1 MGKVKKYRFLLI
13 TLAVLAAAV
22 VIALAAVI
30 ANYSR
35 NQSFTTVGTISDGSG
50 GAIVTWQN
58 NKGIYVQHIDSS
70 GKLLWLQGGLPV
82 SEGTGTIIS
91 SMVLSQ
97 AGFSMVSDGSGGA
110 IIAWA
115 GESAASAKI
124 SNMDNFN
131 PLNIYVQRIGSD
143 GVLMW
148 PDTAVAAGDNWQI
161 VAAGDGSAVIAWD
174 NFKPHSMALRDDY
187 LCLQKFAPDGTRL
200 WGNNG
205 LTLITSSP
213 FQTSAS
219 GNVDRSLPTYTGTH
233 DIVSDGAGGVVVIW
247 DEERGNGANQAY
259 AQRVDSQG
267 NPAWSGNTLV
277 GNGTYQSHSLL
288 TDGSGGAFLTLQAY
302 NQGVTFRVQVGHDG
316 GLLGVTQ
323 YYPYSAGDGSGGS
336 INCRIQLVQPNA
348 GSGTIYDTLYVQRL
362 DAAGSP
368 VWPEK
373 QVISSRLG
381 YEIINLQCTAD
392 GSGGILMSWHLV
404 KGETARG
411 VIYVQKADASGNLL
425 FGTTGINVFGSASTW
440 QWCNTVSDGDGGL
453 FVTAPTNSNKIF
465 IQHIGSNGS
474 RLWGTGI
481 RLDK

>member
-200 WGNNG
+200 WG
-205 LTLITSSP
+205 IT
-213 FQTSAS
+213 
-219 GNVDRSLPTYTGTH
+219 D
-233 DIVSDGAGGVVVIW
+233 
-247 DEERGNGANQAY
+247 
-259 AQRVDSQG
+259 
-267 NPAWSGNTLV
+267 
-277 GNGTYQSHSLL
+277 
-288 TDGSGGAFLTLQAY
+288 
-302 NQGVTFRVQVGHDG
+302 
-316 GLLGVTQ
+316 
-323 YYPYSAGDGSGGS
+323 
-336 INCRIQLVQPNA
+336 
-348 GSGTIYDTLYVQRL
+348 
-362 DAAGSP
+362 
-368 VWPEK
+368 
-373 QVISSRLG
+373 
-381 YEIINLQCTAD
+381 
-392 GSGGILMSWHLV
+392 
-404 KGETARG
+404 
-411 VIYVQKADASGNLL
+411 
-425 FGTTGINVFGSASTW
+425 
-440 QWCNTVSDGDGGL
+440 
-453 FVTAPTNSNKIF
+453 
-465 IQHIGSNGS
+465 
-474 RLWGTGI
+474 
-481 RLDK
+481 